1 MKKIFLLVAIC
12 AVGWCTAC
20 SDDDE
25 AQQQGVAAKTNVEK
39 LLKTSYW
46 YGTTY
51 FLLSENGEKKLSE
64 KSLNATIGNKGLNYD
79 NIYGL
84 GLFNFSKRSEVLT
97 YRESMKS
104 QMPMSYG
111 VKYAY
116 TYDDV
121 AKTLELKEKGG
132 ADKANWLANQS
143 LQIVEAVVDR
153 VVFDSPLRDEMRAQL
168 VELRVS
174 IPLNVIGLRTVCSR
188 LIDPDQLAR
197 CAAALPAS
205 LGWWNVVAT
214 LQDNYW
220 QERSYFVRTVNG
232 VEKVDEKSLMLLK
245 YGAETD
251 SRGVMNS
258 LNRFA
263 VDKNGAINQFIYLE
277 DGRTWGVYRGAFE
290 LIYNSNNSWIFYLST
305 QNVDYQTHNYC
316 ASTDIKARSVAA
328 DCVELD
334 VVINDSTR
342 KTWAEFIT
350 SETTG
355 IRTVWTKITDQKT
368 IEELKNA
375 KEIQ

>member
-1 MKKIFLLVAIC
+1 
-12 AVGWCTAC
+12 
-20 SDDDE
+20 
-25 AQQQGVAAKTNVEK
+25 
-39 LLKTSYW
+39 
-46 YGTTY
+46 
-51 FLLSENGEKKLSE
+51 
-64 KSLNATIGNKGLNYD
+64 
-79 NIYGL
+79 
-84 GLFNFSKRSEVLT
+84 
-97 YRESMKS
+97 
-104 QMPMSYG
+104 
-111 VKYAY
+111 
-116 TYDDV
+116 
-121 AKTLELKEKGG
+121 
-132 ADKANWLANQS
+132 NQS

-290 LIYNSNNSWIFYLST
+290 LIYNSNNSWILNLST